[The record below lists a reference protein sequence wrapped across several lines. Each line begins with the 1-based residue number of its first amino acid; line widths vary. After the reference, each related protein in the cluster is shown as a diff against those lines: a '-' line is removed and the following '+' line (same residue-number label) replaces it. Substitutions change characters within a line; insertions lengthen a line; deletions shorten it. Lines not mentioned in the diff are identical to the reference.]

1 VQVLHKGGVMTALYG
16 TFVRLQTMADGGVR
30 LVLDLGCSL
39 ADIAALNLMP
49 GAAFGLA
56 RITGESTIATIKA
69 VEKPQEKVG
78 PLCLLA
84 CQYCESSLFRS
95 WLSTFVYMT
104 FNSAEAKIWLIT
116 TCGIESRKE
125 LDTCADAE
133 FDFHEYVR
141 KPYMA
146 WIENDC

>member
-1 VQVLHKGGVMTALYG
+1 MTALYG

-56 RITGESTIATIKA
+56 RITGELTIAP
-69 VEKPQEKVG
+69 VEAKPEPVKKSG

-84 CQYCESSLFRS
+84 CQLCESHDFQD
-95 WLSTFVYMT
+95 WLSTFEYMT
-104 FNSAEAKIWLIT
+104 FDEKEAKHWLLLACEIA
-116 TCGIESRKE
+116 SRKQ
-125 LDTCADAE
+125 LDSDNDAAIR
-133 FDFHEYVR
+133 FHELVR
-141 KPYMA
+141 KPF
-146 WIENDC
+146 IEWRNAQ